1 MGHCKTERVRA
12 PGYILTCLEQCHTVD
27 VTPTYM
33 HVMATL
39 QSRMN
44 GAEAALEHPAVA
56 FSLVPNP

>member
-1 MGHCKTERVRA
+1 M
-12 PGYILTCLEQCHTVD
+12 CLEQCRTAD

-56 FSLVPNP
+56 FSLVPNPKDRRIAQLY